1 MPRTTKNFAHRNTN
15 LSQDETEV
23 PSSQEDVS
31 SSDQE
36 PDPEVSF
43 HPSRAHQV
51 IPNMPMPYIRGSKMN
66 WTVSDS
72 LYQRFLKWHFM

>member
-1 MPRTTKNFAHRNTN
+1 MPRTAKSSACGNNN

-36 PDPEVSF
+36 SDPEVSF
-43 HPSRAHQV
+43 HPSRAQQV
-51 IPNMPMPYIRGSKMN
+51 ISNMFMQNIEGLKMD
-66 WTVSDS
+66 WTINDS
-72 LYQRFLKWHFM
+72 LYHGF